1 MLREAAMARPQISW
15 RRALE
20 IGNEQTMR
28 ASVGSNFRRTKALQ
42 GILSVVPT
50 VVILI
55 FIRFYPIAE
64 AIYRSFTDWNGL
76 YRNNW
81 IGLQNY
87 VDIFTNSPFWTLLRN
102 SFVLLISVPLQIF
115 IGLLVAVLLYEE
127 VSGWRFFRAIVY
139 VPQIISAVIIGYL
152 FRIAFGL
159 DGPVNLVLRDIGMQF
174 LAGEW
179 LGNSATALF
188 VLVFCLTWFSI
199 GWQAIV
205 ILGGMSKLSPS
216 ILESASL
223 DGANFWQKTFLVI
236 VPMIART
243 IEYGAIMSIVWT
255 FTGTFAF
262 IYSVTYGGPGYETS
276 TIDYMIY
283 TKFYQASAN
292 YGFATAL
299 AVVLLVIILVLTYG
313 EMTFTNKVSE
323 WE

>member
-1 MLREAAMARPQISW
+1 MK
-15 RRALE
+15 
-20 IGNEQTMR
+20 
-28 ASVGSNFRRTKALQ
+28 ASSHAGFRRTKAIQ
-42 GILSVVPT
+42 AVLSIVPT
-50 VVILI
+50 IVILV
-55 FIRFYPIAE
+55 FMRFYPIAE

-81 IGLQNY
+81 VGLLNY
-87 VDIFTNSPFWTLLRN
+87 INIFTNSPFWTLLRN

-115 IGLLVAVLLYEE
+115 FGLLVAVLLYEE
-127 VSGWRFFRAIVY
+127 VAGWRFFRAIVY

-152 FRIAFGL
+152 FRIGFGL
-159 DGPVNLVLRDIGMQF
+159 DGPVNRILRDIGAQF
-174 LAGEW
+174 MAIEW
-179 LGNSATALF
+179 LGNSASALF

-205 ILGGMSKLSPS
+205 ILGGMAKLSPS
-216 ILESASL
+216 VLESASL

-236 VPMIART
+236 VPMISRT

-262 IYSVTYGGPGYETS
+262 IYSTTYGGPGYETS

-299 AVVLLVIILVLTYG
+299 AVILLLIVVALTLA
-313 EMTFTNKVSE
+313 EMTYTNRVSE

>member
-1 MLREAAMARPQISW
+1 MTAHS
-15 RRALE
+15 
-20 IGNEQTMR
+20 
-28 ASVGSNFRRTKALQ
+28 GSNFRRTKAIQ
-42 GILSVVPT
+42 GVLSIVPT
-50 VVILI
+50 IVILI
-55 FIRFYPIAE
+55 FIRFYPIGE

-159 DGPVNLVLRDIGMQF
+159 GGPVNQF
-174 LAGEW
+174 LRNIGADLMAIEW
-179 LGNSATALF
+179 LGSSASALF

-205 ILGGMSKLSPS
+205 ILGGMSRLSPS

-292 YGFATAL
+292 FGFATAL
-299 AVVLLVIILVLTYG
+299 AVILLIIIVVLTFA